1 MQKYPTADTCLSTRQ
16 YIDTEKRNY
25 LLVTSGKEQVN
36 PLIPMS
42 DKGRISP
49 YNINT
54 IATIQ
59 LMRIKKNIRLGI
71 ISWSN
76 IKFSELTS

>member
-1 MQKYPTADTCLSTRQ
+1 MQKYPTSDPLSFLLIA
-16 YIDTEKRNY
+16 YLLGNILILKREITY
-25 LLVTSGKEQVN
+25 WSLVTSGKEQVN

-54 IATIQ
+54 IATLQ

-71 ISWSN
+71 IS
-76 IKFSELTS
+76 